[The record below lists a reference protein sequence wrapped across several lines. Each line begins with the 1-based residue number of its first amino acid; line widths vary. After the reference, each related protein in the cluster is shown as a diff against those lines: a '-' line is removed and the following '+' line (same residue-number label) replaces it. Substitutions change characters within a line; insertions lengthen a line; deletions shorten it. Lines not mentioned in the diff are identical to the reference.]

1 MSELSFLSLGTKT
14 SCYQLDLAGS
24 PKSWK
29 VFPSLPIPLAYFGFV
44 HVPYNNRLYVIGGYY
59 YNNYNYYVNTV
70 HVHDF
75 KTNAW
80 RSSRELKKWQ
90 ILAVVLYRLLKMIRD
105 DHAQSRRW

>member
-80 RSSRELKKWQ
+80 RSSRELKKC
-90 ILAVVLYRLLKMIRD
+90 
-105 DHAQSRRW
+105 